1 MYAYELQLTPLVSCL
16 LSSTQDVEALQQSE
30 SETAQDQIRDLEDS
44 VKQLQQQLRD
54 TESDLTHRSEE
65 LKYAEEESHR
75 QKLSLQS
82 RIQEREEELQ
92 KVRNQVRKKLFEK
105 YLLGERPGGTQ
116 IIFCRYVPPRFSKVG
131 SVKLIFFFF
140 FLLETGVLGTS
151 LH

>member
-1 MYAYELQLTPLVSCL
+1 M
-16 LSSTQDVEALQQSE
+16 QDVEALQQSE

-54 TESDLTHRSEE
+54 TESDLTRRSEE

-92 KVRNQVRKKLFEK
+92 KVRNQVRKK
-105 YLLGERPGGTQ
+105 
-116 IIFCRYVPPRFSKVG
+116 IFVRRKSFA
-131 SVKLIFFFF
+131 
-140 FLLETGVLGTS
+140 FLLILSSNVELWWKGTVLVPHFYFEIS
-151 LH
+151 CFMSYI